1 MLKLCT
7 NVAHAKAHRT
17 GNLTISLQDVLIR
30 KNRVLS
36 KRLDSQ
42 DSAFV
47 KLSVGDAGHDV
58 LEETKDRIF
67 DPLSTTIK
75 PGHGTGMGLSVC
87 LGMIR
92 RFSGWITVESEIGKE
107 DSFHV
112 FLPIVND

>member
-1 MLKLCT
+1 M
-7 NVAHAKAHRT
+7 AHAKAHRT

-47 KLSVGDAGHDV
+47 KLSVG
-58 LEETKDRIF
+58 